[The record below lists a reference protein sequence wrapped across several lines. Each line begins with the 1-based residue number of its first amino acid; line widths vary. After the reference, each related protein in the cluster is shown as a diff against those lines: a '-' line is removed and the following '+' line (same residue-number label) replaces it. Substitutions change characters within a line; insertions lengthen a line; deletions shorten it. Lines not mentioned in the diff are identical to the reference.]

1 MLEFECRQL
10 KETDWDM
17 LVSWWKWWRWPE
29 MPKDMLPE
37 NGTGGFLV
45 SKNGIPIVA
54 GFIYTSNSRLA
65 FIDWIVS
72 NPEYKDKNRKQAIA
86 TLISMAEEAFK
97 ASGYKYMITF
107 GRNKSLIDTHKELG
121 YHIDN
126 KQSHELIK
134 IL

>member
-1 MLEFECRQL
+1 MFELRQL
-10 KETDWDM
+10 QEDDWDM
-17 LVSWWKWWRWPE
+17 LASWWKWWRWPE

-45 SKNGIPIVA
+45 SKDGIPIVA
-54 GFIYTSNSRLA
+54 GFVYTSNSKLA
-65 FIDWIVS
+65 FLDWIVS
-72 NPEYKDKNRKQAIA
+72 NPEYKNKDRKKAIA
-86 TLISMAEEAFK
+86 MLITMSEEAFRE
-97 ASGYKYMITF
+97 SGYKYMITF
-107 GRNKSLIDTHKELG
+107 GRNKSLIDTHVELG